1 MEIDDSRCYVLATAL
16 ENYLTAETDSR
27 CACAAFREQF
37 YAWIVGEP
45 APPPM
50 QVTDTPCA
58 ICSVL
63 YEAFQSVLTDD
74 ALLELTAASAAG
86 NRLAI
91 VLNQL
96 LPIPPSRLVQ

>member
-45 APPPM
+45 GPEPM
-50 QVTDTPCA
+50 QVTDAPCA
-58 ICSVL
+58 VCHVL
-63 YEAFQSVLTDD
+63 YDAFVSVLTTD
-74 ALLELTAASAAG
+74 ALLDLAAESAAG

-96 LPIPPSRLVQ
+96 LPIPPSRLIQ

>member
-1 MEIDDSRCYVLATAL
+1 VTGFTERELAEAL
-16 ENYLTAETDSR
+16 EGFLNSPSESH
-27 CACAAFREQF
+27 CACQALRGQF
-37 YAWIVGEP
+37 YAWITGEP
-45 APPPM
+45 APEVM
-50 QVTDTPCA
+50 QVTDAPCA
-58 ICSVL
+58 TCSVV

-91 VLNQL
+91 VLSNL

>member
-37 YAWIVGEP
+37 FAWITGEP
-45 APPPM
+45 APEVM
-50 QVTDTPCA
+50 RVTAAPCA
-58 ICSVL
+58 TCSVL

-74 ALLELTAASAAG
+74 ALLELTAACAAG

-91 VLNQL
+91 VLSNL